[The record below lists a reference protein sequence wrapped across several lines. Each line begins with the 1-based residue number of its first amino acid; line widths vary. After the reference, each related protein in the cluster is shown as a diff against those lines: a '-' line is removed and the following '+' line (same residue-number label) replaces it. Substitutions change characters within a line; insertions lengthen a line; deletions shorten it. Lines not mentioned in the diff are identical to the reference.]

1 MKARSGVRSRNFY
14 TFLVLFLTLSIAGAA
29 GYCYFQ
35 AARFQQQAREELLYL
50 AECRQ
55 EASIQNVLE
64 LQKAWESDPD
74 IRKVEYISPERSA
87 ALLEE
92 ELPLASG
99 EQEMAEVLPAM
110 LAIYFRDDVFAS
122 GQLES
127 KLETLRSR
135 PEIQGIYAQP
145 ELLVQLGQNLK
156 AIGTGLGVA
165 GALVCILCYFL
176 LASIIKLSLYA
187 DRTEIKTMQLVGAKP
202 AYIRKPYLRRYL
214 GLALLAGLST
224 SVLVSASHWAISGF
238 GIPTLEATTF
248 LLALDLSVILLGLL
262 LTGWVTVRMVNKYI
276 FADIASLF

>member
-1 MKARSGVRSRNFY
+1 MKARAGVHSRNFY

-29 GYCYFQ
+29 GYSYFQ
-35 AARFQQQAREELLYL
+35 ASRFRKQAREELLYL

-55 EASIQNVLE
+55 DASIQKILD
-64 LQKAWESDPD
+64 LQKDWESDPG

-92 ELPLASG
+92 ELPLAG
-99 EQEMAEVLPAM
+99 GDQEIAEVLPAM
-110 LAIYFRDDVFAS
+110 LAIYFKDEVFIT

-145 ELLVQLGQNLK
+145 ELLVQLGQNLES
-156 AIGTGLGVA
+156 IGTGLGIA
-165 GALVCILCYFL
+165 GILVCILCYFL
-176 LASIIKLSLYA
+176 LASIVKLSLFA

-202 AYIRKPYLRRYL
+202 SYIRKPYLRRYL
-214 GLALLAGLST
+214 GLALSAGLGS
-224 SVLVSASHWAISGF
+224 SALIAVFHLYITGF
-238 GIPTLEATTF
+238 GIPTRDATFF
-248 LLALDLSVILLGLL
+248 LLALDLSIIVLGLA